1 MNQEILK
8 SKKEIVAKIEDSLK
22 DCASM
27 TIVEYRG
34 LTVAQI
40 SELKKL
46 LKAAGSSFS
55 VYKNTLFSRA
65 SDELGYKD
73 LEQYLSGSNAYVFSK
88 ELNAGPKVLAKFAK
102 TAEALEIK
110 AGIVEGT
117 LYDAKGMGTIASI
130 PSREELLSKFA
141 KKNENLVIK
150 AGFAEGKVMDAEGMK
165 AIATLP
171 DKNGLLSMF
180 LSCLN
185 APIQKFAATVKAVA
199 DSKN

>member
-8 SKKEIVAKIEDSLK
+8 SKQEIVAKISESIK
-22 DCASM
+22 GAASM

-40 SELKKL
+40 SDLKKS
-46 LKAAGSSFS
+46 LKAAGSTFN
-55 VYKNTLFSRA
+55 VFKNTLVTRA
-65 SDELGYKD
+65 SDELGYND
-73 LEQYLSGSNAYVFSK
+73 LNQYLSGSNAFVFSK
-88 ELNAGPKVLAKFAK
+88 EINAGPKVLAKFAK
-102 TAEALEIK
+102 
-110 AGIVEGT
+110 
-117 LYDAKGMGTIASI
+117 
-130 PSREELLSKFA
+130 R
-141 KKNENLVIK
+141 NENLVIK
-150 AGFAEGKVMDAEGMK
+150 AGLAEGKVMDAQGMK
-165 AIATLP
+165 TIASLP

>member
-8 SKKEIVAKIEDSLK
+8 SKKETVAKITDSIK
-22 DCASM
+22 NCASM

-40 SELKKL
+40 SDLKKS
-46 LKAAGSSFS
+46 LKAAGSTFN
-55 VYKNTLFSRA
+55 VFKNTLVTRA
-65 SDELGYKD
+65 SDELGYND
-73 LEQYLSGSNAYVFSK
+73 LNQYLSGSNAFVFSK
-88 ELNAGPKVLAKFAK
+88 ELNAGPKVLAKFA
-102 TAEALEIK
+102 
-110 AGIVEGT
+110 
-117 LYDAKGMGTIASI
+117 
-130 PSREELLSKFA
+130 RR
-141 KKNENLVIK
+141 NENLVIK
-150 AGFAEGKVMDAEGMK
+150 AGLAEGKVMDAQGMK
-165 AIATLP
+165 TIASLP

>member
-8 SKKEIVAKIEDSLK
+8 SKQETVAKISESLK
-22 DCASM
+22 GCASM

-40 SELKKL
+40 SDLKKS

-65 SDELGYKD
+65 SDELGYKE
-73 LEQYLSGSNAYVFSK
+73 LEQYLSGSNAFVFSDQ
-88 ELNAGPKVLAKFAK
+88 LSSGPKVLAKFA
-102 TAEALEIK
+102 
-110 AGIVEGT
+110 
-117 LYDAKGMGTIASI
+117 
-130 PSREELLSKFA
+130 RR
-141 KKNENLVIK
+141 NENLVIK
-150 AGFAEGKVMDAEGMK
+150 AGIAEGKVYDANGMK
-165 AIATLP
+165 TLATLP

>member
-40 SELKKL
+40 SELKKS

-102 TAEALEIK
+102 
-110 AGIVEGT
+110 
-117 LYDAKGMGTIASI
+117 
-130 PSREELLSKFA
+130 
-141 KKNENLVIK
+141 KNDCLVIK
-150 AGFAEGKVMDAEGMK
+150 AGIAEGKVYDAAGMK
-165 AIATLP
+165 TIATLP